1 MAGQAM
7 AMPAMQPL
15 AARVQAA
22 QTTPAAFAAEEA
34 RARQARLRRHVIG
47 GGLALAAGALWVSGY
62 LGVVLPILVI
72 VVFYLGWRSL
82 TRSVSR
88 GIGVAAVS
96 ALDRVTG
103 LQVARDRAESAA
115 AQAGPRGLQHGTLQQ
130 GALIESRE
138 AGSVPR
144 RMAMLRWAP
153 FALGVV
159 GLVGMAAWQGG
170 SEGVQRLGHD
180 LIAPFTGASPSVV
193 QAHSAPKA
201 SAPAEAVTPA
211 RVADPA
217 AAQVAPVM
225 EPAMEPV
232 TAPAGGRFGAEG
244 AAGRDGVLA
253 GDGGADGLAGLCRQF
268 CAALVYSS
276 PRPADGRPLG
286 AAG

>member
-1 MAGQAM
+1 MFGLIAAVKVGLWVKRRGAAKPVGVVGQVMGGQATAGQAM
-7 AMPAMQPL
+7 AMPAMPDMQPL

-34 RARQARLRRHVIG
+34 RARQARLRRRVIG
-47 GGLALAAGALWVSGY
+47 AVLALAAGGLWVSGY

-115 AQAGPRGLQHGTLQQ
+115 AHAGPRGLQHGTLQQ

-144 RMAMLRWAP
+144 KMAMLRWAP

-159 GLVGMAAWQGG
+159 GLVGMA
-170 SEGVQRLGHD
+170 
-180 LIAPFTGASPSVV
+180 
-193 QAHSAPKA
+193 
-201 SAPAEAVTPA
+201 
-211 RVADPA
+211 
-217 AAQVAPVM
+217 
-225 EPAMEPV
+225 
-232 TAPAGGRFGAEG
+232 GRI
-244 AAGRDGVLA
+244 
-253 GDGGADGLAGLCRQF
+253 
-268 CAALVYSS
+268 
-276 PRPADGRPLG
+276 
-286 AAG
+286 